1 MTRIPLAASLF
12 HLPSLT
18 YLQPLFPALL
28 ILVLLGICFR
38 DRRFS
43 WRVAVA
49 LALFLVSWPPVA
61 RMQLRLLEGRYP
73 SSITSLAAPS
83 AQGIQALVVLA
94 SEILPPTAQRPVAVP
109 AWDTYQRC
117 QYAAWLFQNGL
128 KVPVVVSGKGSTSGP
143 PYAETMKVVLT
154 QMGVPADMIWTENRS
169 RSTYENAAYVTA
181 LLREKGIAKIALV
194 TEAYHMPRAELS
206 FRKEGQKAGLE
217 IVPAAC
223 CFRSDPDDLP
233 KWLPSAQAID
243 WNQDCLHEILGI
255 IYYKIRG
262 RI

>member
-1 MTRIPLAASLF
+1 MTQPPLAASLF

-28 ILVLLGICFR
+28 LLVILGVVFR
-38 DRRFS
+38 DRRLS
-43 WRVAVA
+43 WRVVAA
-49 LALFLVSWPPVA
+49 LALFLITWPPVA
-61 RMQLRLLEGRYP
+61 RVQLRILEGRY
-73 SSITSLAAPS
+73 SAAAPLS
-83 AQGIQALVVLA
+83 QGIQAIVVLA
-94 SEILPPTAQRPVAVP
+94 SEVLPPSANRPVAIP

-117 QYAAWLFQNGL
+117 QYAAWLYANGL
-128 KVPVVVSGKGSTSGP
+128 RVPVVVSGKGSTSGP
-143 PYAETMKVVLT
+143 PYAETMKAVLT
-154 QMGVPADMIWTENRS
+154 QMGVPGEMIWTENRS
-169 RSTYENAAYVTA
+169 RSTHENATYVTA

-206 FRKEGQKAGLE
+206 FRKESRNGGLD
-217 IVPAAC
+217 IIPAAC

-243 WNQDCLHEILGI
+243 WNQDCLHEIMGI
-255 IYYKIRG
+255 VWYKIRG